1 MKRAFILT
9 LDTQGDTDFIGLA
22 GEVMNACE
30 DKGMQ
35 VLDCKP
41 WSSPLTPAEST
52 LPPLPTP
59 KPPTLP
65 QPPTVN
71 FNLPPS

>member
-1 MKRAFILT
+1 MKRAFIIT
-9 LDTQGDTDFIGLA
+9 LDTQGDTDFQALA
-22 GEVMNACE
+22 E
-30 DKGMQ
+30 DISSAVSEKGMQ

-41 WSSPLTPAEST
+41 WSSPLAPAEST

-65 QPPTVN
+65 QLPTVN